1 MYDEFLFEF
10 NLESVVLE
18 TALFLIHVSEKFQFA
33 GSRENLV
40 SLLEHKLEYREGHRK
55 KQKY

>member
-33 GSRENLV
+33 GSRENLM
-40 SLLEHKLEYREGHRK
+40 SLLEHKLEYRNTEMSCS
-55 KQKY
+55 